1 MTERFPDELLRLA
14 LRAAGLYGIQGG
26 AFESAAIAA
35 MRAVLEG
42 QPCECSLALVQSL
55 NAAKEEIKALT
66 GAYWALGTL
75 QEKHETLRV
84 AVMVEVSNPHQ
95 DWATARANLT
105 RALNEAFA
113 PGAASDGS
121 PR

>member
-1 MTERFPDELLRLA
+1 MSERFSEPTVTLDTLTSVTVA
-14 LRAAGLYGIQGG
+14 GARA
-26 AFESAAIAA
+26 F
-35 MRAVLEG
+35 
-42 QPCECSLALVQSL
+42 
-55 NAAKEEIKALT
+55 
-66 GAYWALGTL
+66 WALKDV
-75 QEKHETLRV
+75 EKQHEALRV

-105 RALNEAFA
+105 RALNEALA